1 MVTPEFIATFA
12 SKSRDVPRIRM
23 TTTMYCVATKNSWI
37 IVNHWLYC
45 LYFAKF
51 ASKFLKTKAI
61 ESITMLRKNGDAIM
75 GRCWFSLVNALCVI
89 DTAYNSIVLVVLFH
103 N

>member
-1 MVTPEFIATFA
+1 MMGKAGLTVGVLVTPEFIATFA

-51 ASKFLKTKAI
+51 ASKFLKPKQLKVSRCL
-61 ESITMLRKNGDAIM
+61 EKWRRNNGKMLVQP
-75 GRCWFSLVNALCVI
+75 C
-89 DTAYNSIVLVVLFH
+89 
-103 N
+103 